1 MGRSSK
7 WLSLVRKAKAFVS
20 LKGLK
25 GFKKKLGDTN
35 GILLVHEKKKELNSN
50 GKILEEKNEAQQEA
64 VTEECVIVP
73 PSNSPPPNS
82 PENLEENVADSTPT
96 PEKSQEE
103 LAAVKIQAAF
113 RGVAA
118 RKKVKAMKA
127 LQRLQSMLHGKAASK
142 QTSHAMRCIQ
152 SFAKM
157 QSQVRL
163 ERARFRNHPGERKE
177 DQEKQEEEQVGDW
190 DDSILSKDQIRA
202 KIQSKNAAAAKR
214 ERTLAYAFSHQ
225 LWRSYPK
232 DASPPSS
239 SSDDDDKPAWSW
251 SWLEQWMTSRSW
263 ESLEEPKAGSN
274 SPARLP
280 AVIQS
285 PGRSKQQVPASY
297 KKIVADIQPKFAPGS
312 PNTRFGVQ
320 AQRKFSSM
328 SSPSRIQAQ
337 AKSAKVHNDS
347 SEEKSIASIKPG
359 SLKHEFAAP
368 EGISSP
374 VDTRKMN
381 RALLGKT
388 NGSIGS
394 SPGRSPRVGKRIP

>member
-157 QSQVRL
+157 QSQ
-163 ERARFRNHPGERKE
+163 
-177 DQEKQEEEQVGDW
+177 EEQVGDW